1 MAKSRKSPGSRSDEL
16 LDRVLAAIGKGD
28 SDGLERYGLVAELQE
43 IEAAYS
49 KRRGRPTSGSYH
61 KLLRKFRANTAK
73 RLELRRQLRPVY
85 DDIVMAGWLR
95 SNPNADEG
103 ELRAAV
109 EDSENIDPAEFEA
122 NEDQDI
128 AFFIDSA
135 GGYRKREVRKQ
146 AVEPFLR
153 FLKKHDL
160 VPSRKLPLNRMMGA
174 LFDWLDIER
183 KLRPADTGIRTIARD
198 LKR

>member
-1 MAKSRKSPGSRSDEL
+1 
-16 LDRVLAAIGKGD
+16 
-28 SDGLERYGLVAELQE
+28 
-43 IEAAYS
+43 
-49 KRRGRPTSGSYH
+49 
-61 KLLRKFRANTAK
+61 
-73 RLELRRQLRPVY
+73 
-85 DDIVMAGWLR
+85 MAGWLR